1 MVVSTP
7 ALHQTQCGASV
18 RLSQSSLKATQPPN
32 NSSYGDAYMKFRTTL
47 SVVLLLVTLLAACA
61 PAATTVPATDAPV
74 AESATQVATEAPVQ
88 NVGTLKIAVL
98 PIIDTLPMYV
108 AEAEGLFAKHGVTV
122 EFIPVASAP
131 ERDQL
136 LAAGQAD
143 GTINETLSVML
154 FNKDVIQMQ
163 AVRYALRPTEGYGHF
178 FILAS
183 AKSGITDALGLK
195 GVEIGVSRGTVIE
208 YVTQRLLQAEGLTT
222 DEIKT
227 IAVPKIPDRM
237 ALLASGELSAGVLPD
252 PLASL
257 AISQSAVKVLDD
269 SLHPEYGF
277 SVISFRKEVI
287 DANPDAVKAFL
298 AAIEEASDLINLD
311 ATKYTSL
318 LSDKGLVPPPLLETF
333 QVPPFPDQAVPTEA
347 EWNDTLDWAKEKGM
361 LTTDVSY
368 ADSVNAS
375 LLP

>member
-1 MVVSTP
+1 
-7 ALHQTQCGASV
+7 
-18 RLSQSSLKATQPPN
+18 
-32 NSSYGDAYMKFRTTL
+32 
-47 SVVLLLVTLLAACA
+47 
-61 PAATTVPATDAPV
+61 
-74 AESATQVATEAPVQ
+74 
-88 NVGTLKIAVL
+88 
-98 PIIDTLPMYV
+98 MYV

-122 EFIPVASAP
+122 EFVPVASAP

-143 GTINETLSVML
+143 GTVNETLSVMM
-154 FNKDVIQMQ
+154 FNKDKVQMQ

-183 AKSGITDALGLK
+183 AKSGITDAQGLK
-195 GVEIGVSRGTVIE
+195 GVEIGVSQGTVIE

-237 ALLASGELSAGVLPD
+237 ALLASGELNAGVLPD

-257 AISQSAVKVLDD
+257 AMSQGAVKVLDD

-277 SVISFRKEVI
+277 SVLSFRKEVI
-287 DANPDAVKAFL
+287 DANPAAVKAFL

-311 ATKYTSL
+311 AKKYTSL

-333 QVPPFPDQAVPTEA
+333 QVPPFPDQAVPTEE
-347 EWNDTLDWAKEKGM
+347 EWNDALAWAKEKGM
-361 LTTDVSY
+361 LTADVSY

>member
-1 MVVSTP
+1 MRIARP
-7 ALHQTQCGASV
+7 IL
-18 RLSQSSLKATQPPN
+18 
-32 NSSYGDAYMKFRTTL
+32 F
-47 SVVLLLVTLLAACA
+47 VLLALSLALAACA
-61 PAATTVPATDAPV
+61 PAVPVTEAAETEAATEVQTEAV
-74 AESATQVATEAPVQ
+74 AATEAPAEVE

-122 EFIPVASAP
+122 ELIPVASAP

-143 GTINETLSVML
+143 GTINETLAVML
-154 FNKDVIQMQ
+154 FNKDAVQMQ
-163 AVRYALRPTEGYGHF
+163 AVRYALRPVEGYGHF

-183 AKSGITDALGLK
+183 GKSGITDAQGLK
-195 GVEIGVSRGTVIE
+195 GVEIGVSQGTVIE
-208 YVTQRLLQAEGLTT
+208 YVTERLLQAEGLTS

-237 ALLASGELSAGVLPD
+237 ALLGSGELAAGVLPD

-257 AISQSAVKVLDD
+257 AVSQGAVYVLND
-269 SLHPEYGF
+269 SSHPEYGF
-277 SVISFRKEVI
+277 SIYSFRKEVV
-287 DANPDAVKAFL
+287 DTNPAAVSAFL
-298 AAIEEASDLINLD
+298 AAVEEATVLINAD
-311 ATKYTSL
+311 PTQYTSL

-333 QVPPFPDQAVPTEA
+333 KVPPFPAGAVPTEE
-347 EWNDTLDWAKEKGM
+347 EWNDGLAWLKEKEI
-361 LTTDVSY
+361 LTADVSY
-368 ADSVNAS
+368 TDSVNGS

>member
-1 MVVSTP
+1 
-7 ALHQTQCGASV
+7 
-18 RLSQSSLKATQPPN
+18 
-32 NSSYGDAYMKFRTTL
+32 MKFRATL
-47 SVVLLLVTLLAACA
+47 SPILLLVTLLAACA
-61 PAATTVPATDAPV
+61 PSTSAAPAT
-74 AESATQVATEAPVQ
+74 ESPAAASTTQVATESPVQ
-88 NVGTLKIAVL
+88 NIGTLKIAVL

-108 AEAEGLFAKHGVTV
+108 AEAEGLFAKYGVTV

-154 FNKDVIQMQ
+154 FNKDKVQMQ
-163 AVRYALRPTEGYGHF
+163 AVRYALRPTKGYGHF

-183 AKSGITDALGLK
+183 AKSGIIDAQGLK
-195 GVEIGVSRGTVIE
+195 RIEIGVSQGTVIE
-208 YVTQRLLQAEGLTT
+208 YVTERLLQTKGLSA
-222 DEIKT
+222 DEIQT

-237 ALLASGELSAGVLPD
+237 ALLASGELKAGVLPD

-257 AISQSAVKVLDD
+257 AVSQGAVKVLDD

-277 SVISFRKEVI
+277 SIISFRKEVI
-287 DANPDAVKAFL
+287 DANPYTVKAFL
-298 AAIEEASDLINLD
+298 AAIEEATHLINLD
-311 ATKYTSL
+311 ASKYTSL
-318 LSDKGLVPPPLLETF
+318 LSDKGLVPPPLLKTF
-333 QVPPFPDQAVPTEA
+333 KVPPFPSKAVPTEA
-347 EWNDTLDWAKEKGM
+347 EWDDALTWAKGKGM
-361 LTTDVSY
+361 LATDISY

>member
-1 MVVSTP
+1 MRFARSLLF
-7 ALHQTQCGASV
+7 ALLM
-18 RLSQSSLKATQPPN
+18 LSLA
-32 NSSYGDAYMKFRTTL
+32 
-47 SVVLLLVTLLAACA
+47 LAAC
-61 PAATTVPATDAPV
+61 VPV
-74 AESATQVATEAPVQ
+74 AEAPETESAPEVQTEAVAATEAPSESE

-108 AEAEGLFAKHGVTV
+108 AESEGLFAKHGVTV
-122 EFIPVASAP
+122 ELVPVASAP

-143 GTINETLSVML
+143 GAINETLAVML
-154 FNKDVIQMQ
+154 FNKEAVQMQ
-163 AVRYALRPTEGYGHF
+163 AVRYALRPVEGYGHF

-183 AKSGITDALGLK
+183 GKSGIKDPQGLK
-195 GVEIGVSRGTVIE
+195 GVEIGVSQGTVIE
-208 YVTQRLLQAEGLTT
+208 YVTERLLQAEGLTA

-237 ALLASGELSAGVLPD
+237 ALLGSGELAAGVLPD

-257 AISQSAVKVLDD
+257 AISQGAVNVLDD

-277 SVISFRKEVI
+277 SIYSFRKDVVDI
-287 DANPDAVKAFL
+287 NPAAVSAFL
-298 AAIEEASDLINLD
+298 SAIEEAVALINTD
-311 ATKYTSL
+311 PTQYTSL

-333 QVPPFPDQAVPTEA
+333 KVPPFPSGDVPTEE
-347 EWNDTLDWAKEKGM
+347 EWNDGMAWLKEKGI
-361 LTTDVSY
+361 LSADVSY
-368 ADSVNAS
+368 AESVNES